1 MMAILDTKYKKVSD
15 CIASGAMIFLGTPHR
30 GSESATSLHRILS
43 ATIGSKAFVQE
54 LMRNSNTLTAINE
67 DFRHYAA
74 QLSIWS
80 FHETQPTTFA
90 PGKSAVSLY
99 NLWVYPCPYAHMA
112 SDCCRA
118 KLGHFRV

>member
-1 MMAILDTKYKKVSD
+1 MMALLDTKYKRVSD
-15 CIASGAMIFLGTPHR
+15 CIASGAVIFLGTPHR
-30 GSESATSLHRILS
+30 GSESVTSLHRILS

-54 LMRNSNTLTAINE
+54 LMRNSSTLTAINE

-74 QLSIWS
+74 DLSIWS

-90 PGKSAVSLY
+90 PGKSAVSLCY
-99 NLWVYPCPYAHMA
+99 LWIRPFPYAHTA

-118 KLGHFRV
+118 ELGHSRV